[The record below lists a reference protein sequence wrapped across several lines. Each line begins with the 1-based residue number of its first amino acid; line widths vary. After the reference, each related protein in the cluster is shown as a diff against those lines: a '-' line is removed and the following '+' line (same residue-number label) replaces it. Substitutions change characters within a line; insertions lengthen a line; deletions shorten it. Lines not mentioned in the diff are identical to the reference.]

1 MIVSRSTEVGM
12 WQGCFQCCAL
22 QPVFSETFTNLFAL
36 HSQQLVL
43 DT

>member
-12 WQGCFQCCAL
+12 WQGGFQCCAL
-22 QPVFSETFTNLFAL
+22 QPVFSETNLFAL